1 MYMNWNKVLLYMG
14 ILEMIVGTIVL
25 LFVSTLVGLII
36 LVVGVF
42 DLGVVF
48 FWPSLL
54 GGAGSQ
60 GDEAPPDEE

>member
-25 LFVSTLVGLII
+25 LFVSTLVGMII
-36 LVVGVF
+36 LFVGVF

-54 GGAGSQ
+54 GGTTTDSTEDQ
-60 GDEAPPDEE
+60 PKE

>member
-25 LFVSTLVGLII
+25 LFVSTLVGMII

-54 GGAGSQ
+54 QGSSS
-60 GDEAPPDEE
+60 D